1 MKDVLTARVDM
12 MSSPSWWRP
21 HIQSGAVRA
30 LSITSPDRPP
40 LLSEVPTVR
49 EAGLPEAETEI
60 WIGLFAQART
70 PESVIGTL

>member
-1 MKDVLTARVDM
+1 MVA
-12 MSSPSWWRP
+12 RP

-30 LSITSPDRPP
+30 LSITSSDRPP

-49 EAGLPEAETEI
+49 EAGLLEAETEI